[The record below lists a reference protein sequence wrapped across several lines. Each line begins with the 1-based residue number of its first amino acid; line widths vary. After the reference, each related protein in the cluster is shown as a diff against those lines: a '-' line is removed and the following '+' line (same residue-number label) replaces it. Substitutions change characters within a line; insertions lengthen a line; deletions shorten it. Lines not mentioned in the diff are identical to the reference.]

1 MIVEGE
7 AEIVEDATLL
17 KKVFAAY
24 QKKYKMDVS
33 GMGEPVFRVRPRVVF
48 GLFEKKFSQ
57 TATRWLFPADFSSET
72 QIKTLSEKTQRPQ
85 RKPL

>member
-1 MIVEGE
+1 
-7 AEIVEDATLL
+7 L

-48 GLFEKKFSQ
+48 GLFEKKFGQ
-57 TATRWLFPADFSSET
+57 TATRWLFPA
-72 QIKTLSEKTQRPQ
+72 
-85 RKPL
+85 